1 MGFSFICSKKKK
13 MKGMV
18 IIMNKSNVM
27 RFFRGIQRVVS
38 KHSPEILTG
47 IGIAGMVT
55 TTVLAVKATP
65 KAMQLVAKE
74 TDRRNYELLKEA
86 RDNNQEN
93 CQQVTKLTPFE
104 TVKVTWKCYIPV
116 ATTGVFSIAC
126 LIGAQSVNARRT
138 AALATAYKLSET
150 ALAEFK
156 EAAVDVIGEEKV
168 KEVKQKIS
176 EKKVEEVTS
185 DESKTKVIIT
195 GDGDTWFVDPFS
207 NTRFQSSKNKI
218 DAAANKLNRDMR
230 DEMHISLSQFYDEL
244 GLDHTLISDRIGWNI
259 TNGYIDVD
267 YSDAVVRDG
276 KAYILLDFI
285 VRPEYD
291 FDQNY

>member
-1 MGFSFICSKKKK
+1 
-13 MKGMV
+13 
-18 IIMNKSNVM
+18 MNKSNVM

>member
-1 MGFSFICSKKKK
+1 
-13 MKGMV
+13 
-18 IIMNKSNVM
+18 MNKSNVM
-27 RFFRGIQRVVS
+27 RFFRGVQRVVS

-55 TTVLAVKATP
+55 MTVLAVRATP
-65 KAMQLVAKE
+65 KAIELIKE
-74 TDRRNYELLKEA
+74 DSRHNHDCDPYEYTKMEA
-86 RDNNQEN
+86 
-93 CQQVTKLTPFE
+93 
-104 TVKVTWKCYIPV
+104 VKSCWKCYIPAV
-116 ATTGVFSIAC
+116 TTGAFSIAC
-126 LIGAQSVNARRT
+126 LIGAQSVTARRT
-138 AALATAYKLSET
+138 TALATAYKLSET
-150 ALAEFK
+150 ALTEFK
-156 EAAVDVIGEEKV
+156 ETAVDVIGEEKV

-176 EKKVEEVTS
+176 EKKVEKATS

-207 NTRFQSSKNKI
+207 NTRFQSSKNKV

-259 TNGYIDVD
+259 TNGYIDID